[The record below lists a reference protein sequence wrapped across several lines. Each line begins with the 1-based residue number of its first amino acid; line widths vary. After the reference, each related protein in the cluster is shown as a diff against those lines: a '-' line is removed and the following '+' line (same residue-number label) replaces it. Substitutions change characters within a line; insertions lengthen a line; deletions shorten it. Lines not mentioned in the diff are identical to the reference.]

1 MLNLLV
7 SLIMALQLITPL
19 QGVVLG
25 ANNIEIGLPQ
35 RKITNSFQPI
45 LTSESAFVL
54 DMKTGKVLFQK
65 NGYEKRSI
73 ASITKL
79 MTAIVFLENN
89 SDWNKNI
96 KIIDDDRLTGGKVV
110 LLPGDIINLKYL
122 FKATLIDSLNSGA
135 LALSRSS
142 DLSQEEFIKRMNS
155 KALELGMR
163 DTYFVEPSGIDF
175 RNQATAMDVAIL
187 LRTAL
192 KYDLIR
198 EALTTRRYSFDVMEG
213 KHYVVTNTNELLGGY
228 LDIVGGKTGYI
239 DEAGFCLVNLV
250 RNQQV
255 PEGIIVVILGAKSKE
270 QRFQENKFLSQWV
283 FDNWQ
288 WE

>member
-7 SLIMALQLITPL
+7 SLIMALQLVAPL

-25 ANNIEIGLPQ
+25 TDNIGTGLPQ
-35 RKITNSFQPI
+35 RKITNSFQP
-45 LTSESAFVL
+45 LLNSSSAFVL

-96 KIIDDDRLTGGKVV
+96 KILDDDRLSGGKVV
-110 LLPGDIINLKYL
+110 LLPGDVINLKYL

-142 DLSQEEFIKRMNS
+142 DLTQEEFIQHMNN
-155 KALELGMR
+155 KASELGMR
-163 DTYFVEPSGIDF
+163 NTFFVEPSGINPK
-175 RNQATAMDVAIL
+175 NQATAMDVAIL

-192 KYDLIR
+192 KYDLIK
-198 EALTTRRYSFDVMEG
+198 EALTTKRYSFDVMGG
-213 KHYVVTNTNELLGGY
+213 KRYTVTNTNELLSGY

-239 DEAGFCLVNLV
+239 DEAGFCLANLV
-250 RNQQV
+250 RNEQV
-255 PEGIIVVILGAKSKE
+255 PDGIVVVILGANSKE
-270 QRFQENKFLSQWV
+270 QRFQENKFLSQWE

>member
-1 MLNLLV
+1 M
-7 SLIMALQLITPL
+7 
-19 QGVVLG
+19 
-25 ANNIEIGLPQ
+25 
-35 RKITNSFQPI
+35 
-45 LTSESAFVL
+45 
-54 DMKTGKVLFQK
+54 
-65 NGYEKRSI
+65 
-73 ASITKL
+73 
-79 MTAIVFLENN
+79 
-89 SDWNKNI
+89 
-96 KIIDDDRLTGGKVV
+96 
-110 LLPGDIINLKYL
+110 PGDIINLRYL

-142 DLSQEEFIKRMNS
+142 DLNQKDFIERMNT

-163 DTYFVEPSGIDF
+163 NTYFVEPSGIDS
-175 RNQATAMDVAIL
+175 RNQSTAMDVAIL
-187 LRTAL
+187 LRAAL

-198 EALTTRRYSFDVMEG
+198 EALTTKRYSFDIMGG
-213 KHYVVTNTNELLGGY
+213 KHYIITNTNELLGSY

-250 RNQQV
+250 RNEHV
-255 PEGIIVVILGAKSKE
+255 PEGIVVVILGAKSKE

>member
-7 SLIMALQLITPL
+7 GLIMALQLITPSH
-19 QGVVLG
+19 GVVLG
-25 ANNIEIGLPQ
+25 TNNINTTLPR
-35 RKITNSFQPI
+35 RKITNSFQP
-45 LTSESAFVL
+45 LLNSRSAFVL

-89 SDWNKNI
+89 FDWNKNI
-96 KIIDDDRLTGGKVV
+96 KILDDDRLSGGKVA
-110 LLPGDIINLKYL
+110 LLPGDIVNLKYL

-142 DLSQEEFIKRMNS
+142 DLTQKEFIERMNS

-163 DTYFVEPSGIDF
+163 NTHFVEPSGINPK
-175 RNQATAMDVAIL
+175 NQSTAMDVAIL
-187 LRTAL
+187 LKAAF
-192 KYDLIR
+192 KYDLIKD
-198 EALTTRRYSFDVMEG
+198 ALTTKRYSFDVMGG
-213 KHYVVTNTNELLGGY
+213 KHYVITNTNKLLTGY

-239 DEAGFCLVNLV
+239 DEAGFCLANLV
-250 RNQQV
+250 KDKQV
-255 PEGIIVVILGAKSKE
+255 PDGIIVVILGANSKE

-283 FDNWQ
+283 FDNWR
-288 WE
+288 WN